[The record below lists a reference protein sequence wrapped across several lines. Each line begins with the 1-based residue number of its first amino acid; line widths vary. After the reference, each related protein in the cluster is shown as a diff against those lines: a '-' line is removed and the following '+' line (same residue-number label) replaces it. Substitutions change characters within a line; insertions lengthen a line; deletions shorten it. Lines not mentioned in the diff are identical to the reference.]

1 MNWLLQLHTTQPVA
15 HAVGVLSLVCVALIR
30 VMAFTKRRLVCG
42 GVASVLLGGCCS
54 PGGCNNDNFSNRGV
68 ITAGAR
74 FQLVVEE
81 DPTPARLL
89 LDSATGDLWQLHSES
104 TGGAQWV
111 RVASG
116 PADARVLTPQ
126 EVLGMQSAKTPTP

>member
-1 MNWLLQLHTTQPVA
+1 
-15 HAVGVLSLVCVALIR
+15 
-30 VMAFTKRRLVCG
+30 MAFTRRRLVWG
-42 GVASVLLGGCCS
+42 GVAGVLLAGCCGS
-54 PGGCNNDNFSNRGV
+54 GGCNNDNISNRGV

-74 FQLVVEE
+74 FQLVIEE

-89 LDSATGDLWQLHSES
+89 LDSATGDLWQLQSES
-104 TGGAQWV
+104 SGGARWV

>member
-1 MNWLLQLHTTQPVA
+1 
-15 HAVGVLSLVCVALIR
+15 
-30 VMAFTKRRLVCG
+30 MAFTKRRLVCG
-42 GVASVLLGGCCS
+42 GVVSVLLAGGCS
-54 PGGCNNDNFSNRGV
+54 LVGCNNDNYENRGV

-104 TGGAQWV
+104 TGGAEWV

-116 PADARVLTPQ
+116 PTDARVLTPQ
-126 EVLGMQSAKTPTP
+126 EVFGMQSAKTPMP

>member
-1 MNWLLQLHTTQPVA
+1 MT
-15 HAVGVLSLVCVALIR
+15 
-30 VMAFTKRRLVCG
+30 FTKRRLVCG
-42 GVASVLLGGCCS
+42 GVVSVLLAGGCS
-54 PGGCNNDNFSNRGV
+54 LVGCNNDNYENRGV

-104 TGGAQWV
+104 TGGAEWV

-116 PADARVLTPQ
+116 PTDARVLTPQ
-126 EVLGMQSAKTPTP
+126 EVFGMQSAKTPTP